1 MPKSYKR
8 RKAAAKA
15 GTGQSRAANARLTAS
30 SMQNVPATPVSNANG
45 NGANSTLANRALFS
59 PRVVGPQSLIFPA
72 MIAAGCWLMAYTL
85 IFLTNDT
92 NRYLIGGLAVL
103 MALLWTFSFGVRMRK
118 LMLMR
123 QRSR

>member
-1 MPKSYKR
+1 MPKTYKR
-8 RKAAAKA
+8 RKASAKA
-15 GTGQSRAANARLTAS
+15 SSRQSRVASAQISAS
-30 SMQNVPATPVSNANG
+30 STKKAPATPMSNANA
-45 NGANSTLANRALFS
+45 NGTNATLANRTFFS
-59 PRVVGPQSLIFPA
+59 PRVTGPQSLIFPA

-103 MALLWTFSFGVRMRK
+103 VALLWTFSFGIRVRK
-118 LMLMR
+118 LLTMR